1 MEMSSRGVVVTIVDI
16 GALWAAAP
24 HWIYLSQLLILFLR
38 SHDIMTKRNAS
49 SLAGWHP
56 QNGCDR
62 DLRGCPSWLLSCR
75 ALG

>member
-24 HWIYLSQLLILFLR
+24 RRIYLSQLLILFLR

-62 DLRGCPSWLLSCR
+62 DLRVCPSWLLCCR